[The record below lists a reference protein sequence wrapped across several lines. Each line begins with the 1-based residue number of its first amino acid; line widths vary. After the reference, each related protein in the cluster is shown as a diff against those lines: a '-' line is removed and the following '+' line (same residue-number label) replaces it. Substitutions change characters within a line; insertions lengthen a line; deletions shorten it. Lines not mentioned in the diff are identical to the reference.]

1 MKRLL
6 EKYRRGIISTDELKQ
21 LSAGMDAASDSEL
34 AGLLEKEWMNE
45 NRKKSR
51 LRLWMG
57 ITAGIM
63 MVAALS
69 SAIYLADI
77 GGFKSL
83 SDKYVA
89 IESGTS
95 DKSSVLLP
103 DGTKVILNANSRIE
117 YA

>member
-21 LSAGMDAASDSEL
+21 LSTGMDAASDSEL

-57 ITAGIM
+57 I
-63 MVAALS
+63 AA
-69 SAIYLADI
+69 
-77 GGFKSL
+77 
-83 SDKYVA
+83 
-89 IESGTS
+89 
-95 DKSSVLLP
+95 
-103 DGTKVILNANSRIE
+103 
-117 YA
+117 